1 MKSELEKLIESTVT
15 GVIAGESIL
24 IISARSLAGVNRQY
38 LIQPIGGKLS
48 VKVIED
54 DKEK

>member
-15 GVIAGESIL
+15 GVIVGESIL

>member
-38 LIQPIGGKLS
+38 LIQSIGGKLS